1 MAEGNTNPKI
11 QLHIIIVIPTGQNS
25 LRVLPI
31 FIAIFQHSREGGGFM
46 EEVIMGIIKLVEII
60 AGQIF
65 KDGQNK

>member
-1 MAEGNTNPKI
+1 MLRTKNSIVYYNSDTYRAELI
-11 QLHIIIVIPTGQNS
+11 TGSAHFYCN
-25 LRVLPI
+25 
-31 FIAIFQHSREGGGFM
+31 FQHSREGGGFM